1 MTFLFT
7 REKRRIPDAE
17 LLVMQTVWDAPATL
31 SIKQIIQK
39 LQENGSQWGTS
50 TIRTLLDRLV
60 KRNYLAVAKQG
71 SERYYAV
78 LVDEQT
84 YLKQATSGFLSQHY
98 KNSLFRLVST
108 LADGWLSQEE
118 LQNLED
124 IVSKLEE

>member
-1 MTFLFT
+1 MFT

-98 KNSLFRLVST
+98 NNSLFRLVST
-108 LADGWLSQEE
+108 LADGRLSQEE

>member
-1 MTFLFT
+1 MFT

-60 KRNYLAVAKQG
+60 KRNYLAQG

-108 LADGWLSQEE
+108 LADGRLSQEE

>member
-1 MTFLFT
+1 MFT

-98 KNSLFRLVST
+98 KNSLLRLVST
-108 LADGWLSQEE
+108 LADGRLSQEE

>member
-1 MTFLFT
+1 MFT

-84 YLKQATSGFLSQHY
+84 YLKQATSVFLSQHY

-108 LADGWLSQEE
+108 LADGRLSQEE

>member
-1 MTFLFT
+1 MFT

-84 YLKQATSGFLSQHY
+84 YLKQATSRFLSQHY

-108 LADGWLSQEE
+108 LADGRLSQEE

>member
-84 YLKQATSGFLSQHY
+84 YLKQATSGFLS
-98 KNSLFRLVST
+98 
-108 LADGWLSQEE
+108 
-118 LQNLED
+118 
-124 IVSKLEE
+124 

>member
-1 MTFLFT
+1 MFT

-84 YLKQATSGFLSQHY
+84 YLKQATSSFLSQHY
-98 KNSLFRLVST
+98 KNSLFRMVST
-108 LADGWLSQEE
+108 LADGRLSQEE

>member
-1 MTFLFT
+1 M
-7 REKRRIPDAE
+7 
-17 LLVMQTVWDAPATL
+17 AP
-31 SIKQIIQK
+31 
-39 LQENGSQWGTS
+39 NGAPPPYGPFWT
-50 TIRTLLDRLV
+50 
-60 KRNYLAVAKQG
+60 A

-108 LADGWLSQEE
+108 LADGRLSQEE

>member
-1 MTFLFT
+1 MFT

-84 YLKQATSGFLSQHY
+84 YLKQVTSGFLSQHY

-108 LADGWLSQEE
+108 LADGRLSQEE